1 MRRRLLLLVVLALAA
16 GGATVAYSTS
26 RGGEDSE
33 APREATSTAR
43 LERQDL
49 VVTDSY
55 DGTLGYGDSRPL
67 ATERSGVVT
76 AVAEAK
82 ATVAP
87 GGELFRVDFEPT
99 VLMAGEVPAYR
110 ALDTSSSAGPDI
122 KQLEQGLVDVGHG
135 AGVTVDETYSSATAA
150 AVARWEKALGRADP
164 DGKVELGDVIF
175 LPGAVR
181 VSSIEANKGT
191 RVESGST
198 VLEAT
203 PTARVVEV
211 DLEASRADELEPGTK
226 VQLTMP
232 DDSETSGTVASVGVQ
247 SDSSDGDQAAP
258 GGGQPTIPVVITLDD
273 PNAAGDFE
281 SGSVDVAIERSR
293 EDGAVVA
300 PVTALVALAE
310 GGYAVQLVDRSAPN
324 GYRLVAVEVSTNTNQ
339 LVAITG
345 EGIEAGAEVVVP

>member
-1 MRRRLLLLVVLALAA
+1 MRRKLLLLVVLALAA
-16 GGATVAYSTS
+16 GGATVAYSTT
-26 RGGEDSE
+26 RDGEDPTT
-33 APREATSTAR
+33 PRRATGTAR
-43 LERQDL
+43 LVRQDL
-49 VVTDSY
+49 VATDSY
-55 DGTLGYGDSRPL
+55 DGTLGYGDARPL

-99 VLMAGEVPAYR
+99 VMLAGEVPAYR
-110 ALDTSSSAGPDI
+110 ALDTSSSDGSDI

-135 AGVTVDETYSSATAA
+135 AGVTVDENYSAGTAA
-150 AVARWEKALGRADP
+150 AVTRWEKALGRAEP
-164 DGKVELGDVIF
+164 DGKVDLGDVIF

-181 VSSIEANKGT
+181 ISAIEANKGT

-226 VQLTMP
+226 VQLIMP
-232 DDSETSGTVASVGVQ
+232 DDSETTGTVASVGVE
-247 SDSSDGDQAAP
+247 SDSSEGDQIP
-258 GGGQPTIPVVITLDD
+258 GGEPTIPVVITLDD

-310 GGYAVQLVDRSAPN
+310 GGYAVQLVDESAPN
-324 GYRLVAVEVSTNTNQ
+324 GYRLVAVEVGTNTNQ

-345 EGIEAGAEVVVP
+345 EGIEPGVEVVVPR